1 MGFQLCQLLPRN
13 LMKVCIPCYFFLDSK
28 RIIPM
33 TRGQKQATKSRPQ
46 IIVASHSRKLY
57 SSFSIVVV
65 FIPGIRA
72 GNDSVAE
79 YQDDW

>member
-1 MGFQLCQLLPRN
+1 
-13 LMKVCIPCYFFLDSK
+13 
-28 RIIPM
+28 M